1 MIDIPQLESERLILR
16 APRMDDLAPMVK
28 FFAAPRSQSIGGP
41 LDRGQVWR
49 ALLRSAGH
57 WQLRGYGL
65 WHLVDKS
72 SATMCG
78 YCGFIEHIEWPEA
91 ELAWGVYDGYE
102 GRGIAYEAAVAARA
116 AGPALGVPQP
126 ISLIDPQN
134 TRSRRLAERLGAVV
148 ENETQLLG
156 ETVLIYRHPK
166 PEAA

>member
-16 APRMDDLAPMVK
+16 APRMDDLAPMVE

-41 LDRGQVWR
+41 LDRRQVWR

>member
-16 APRMDDLAPMVK
+16 APRMDDLAPMVE

-57 WQLRGYGL
+57 WQLRGYVL

-148 ENETQLLG
+148 ETETQLLG

>member
-1 MIDIPQLESERLILR
+1 MIDIPQLETERLILR
-16 APRMDDLAPMVK
+16 APRMDDLPPMVE

-102 GRGIAYEAAVAARA
+102 GRGIADEAAVAARA

-148 ENETQLLG
+148 EKETQLLG
-156 ETVLIYRHPK
+156 ETILIYRHPK

>member
-1 MIDIPQLESERLILR
+1 MSGIPQLETERLILR
-16 APRMDDLAPMVK
+16 APHMKDLDAMAQ
-28 FFAAPRSQSIGGP
+28 FFASPRSQSAGGP

-57 WQLRGYGL
+57 WHLRGYGL
-65 WHLVDKS
+65 WHAIDKS

-102 GRGIAYEAAVAARA
+102 GKGFAYEAALAARA

-126 ISLIDPQN
+126 MSLIDPDN
-134 TRSRRLAERLGAVV
+134 ARSRRLAERLGAWVEAETLLLNEPVV
-148 ENETQLLG
+148 
-156 ETVLIYRHPK
+156 IYRHPK
-166 PEAA
+166 PEGA

>member
-1 MIDIPQLESERLILR
+1 MIDIPQLETERLILR
-16 APRMDDLAPMVK
+16 APRMDDLPPMVE

-78 YCGFIEHIEWPEA
+78 YCGFLEHIEWPEA

-102 GRGIAYEAAVAARA
+102 GKGIAYEAAVAARA

-148 ENETQLLG
+148 ETETQLLG

>member
-1 MIDIPQLESERLILR
+1 MSGIPQLETERLILR
-16 APRMDDLAPMVK
+16 APHMKDLDAMVQ
-28 FFAAPRSQSIGGP
+28 FFASPRSQSAGGP

-57 WQLRGYGL
+57 WHLRGYGL
-65 WHLVDKS
+65 WHAIDKS

-102 GRGIAYEAAVAARA
+102 GKGIAYEAAVAARA